1 MHLAEIVKVKLAE
14 IEEAEGQLRKDVEA
28 IWRGFREG
36 LGKVGHK
43 RSLSGTR
50 STKRKSSGNW
60 QEDVTP
66 GGSRPSPARVVREFN
81 PVPSPRRVASP
92 TQTQR
97 MSSLSA
103 SLANSSFH
111 HPRALVEQNKGAVPQ
126 QESRPSESPHEPP
139 PYSSQPSSPASSKGY
154 SSLSTPSSR
163 SMSILANGVETPLK
177 PFRRN
182 MDQANDTA
190 TSFRYFTILEADSLR
205 ARHQD
210 AEAQDDT
217 AQGTSGNDGGK
228 AEPSEASANGS
239 NSKKS
244 NGSESHSRKA
254 SSRTE
259 GGREPAE
266 IQEADNGSKGKRKVT
281 FDVKPEVVHIK
292 REVNSEKKAEEK
304 ELTGRASEG

>member
-1 MHLAEIVKVKLAE
+1 
-14 IEEAEGQLRKDVEA
+14 
-28 IWRGFREG
+28 
-36 LGKVGHK
+36 
-43 RSLSGTR
+43 
-50 STKRKSSGNW
+50 
-60 QEDVTP
+60 
-66 GGSRPSPARVVREFN
+66 
-81 PVPSPRRVASP
+81 
-92 TQTQR
+92 
-97 MSSLSA
+97 
-103 SLANSSFH
+103 
-111 HPRALVEQNKGAVPQ
+111 
-126 QESRPSESPHEPP
+126 
-139 PYSSQPSSPASSKGY
+139 
-154 SSLSTPSSR
+154 
-163 SMSILANGVETPLK
+163 
-177 PFRRN
+177 